1 MNEMARPVRRVE
13 RLSLHPNGRA
23 AAFPRAMVRPKPLRK
38 KESSSAAR
46 SCAMALPS
54 DEQAHTRPTATTE
67 AAVGQTG
74 SASSNCLHDTVMMT
88 PRCRNKATTMAL
100 E

>member
-1 MNEMARPVRRVE
+1 
-13 RLSLHPNGRA
+13 
-23 AAFPRAMVRPKPLRK
+23 
-38 KESSSAAR
+38 
-46 SCAMALPS
+46 MALPS

-100 E
+100 ERKENSRLRRASFRFRPPWPPASGSRRREGAIHGAKTLAVFRACPM